1 MAKDLVKEAYEQI
14 EAMKEAATDTA
25 RNILIE
31 AMSTDLKAAVSQ
43 AMSDTLEEESN
54 TPSDYHAGKK
64 GATLGSDRVGDEIP
78 AKGITGDDLTDEGDG
93 PAILETEETVE
104 EDTEI
109 DEVTESD
116 IEEMLEADD
125 DDEDE
130 DMMDD
135 DDDDDME
142 DEEDTEEGMYEA
154 SEDDDEIDE
163 SEEVI
168 EVVEDEEMTED
179 TDVVSDLKAEV
190 AALRKEN
197 KRYEKALIGVKNQM
211 DEVNLFN
218 ARLAAA
224 TDLFRNVTL
233 TKQQKERVVEHFD
246 KASTIGEVKRV
257 LKALKEGY
265 NSNQPKARKARV
277 SRPNV
282 QSVVTEATENTQS
295 NTAFERLAKLAGTL

>member
-78 AKGITGDDLTDEGDG
+78 ATGITGDDLTDEGDG

-125 DDEDE
+125 EDEDE

-142 DEEDTEEGMYEA
+142 DEEDAEEGMYAEA
-154 SEDDDEIDE
+154 SDEDE
-163 SEEVI
+163 EEVI
-168 EVVEDEEMTED
+168 EVVEDEDMTED

>member
-154 SEDDDEIDE
+154 SEDDDEMDE

-295 NTAFERLAKLAGTL
+295 DTAFERLAKLAGTL